1 MSGPPVVDYTATS
14 ARPGW
19 DTLPAALQHALAV
32 ALGTEIAEAG
42 RPVGSGFTGGFAA
55 PVTLADVRELFVKAA
70 PDTLHA
76 YGAYQREAEI
86 VPQLPDAVRVPAIVA
101 TATAELPATTTQAP
115 AIVATTAAEPPAT
128 TTQAPAIVAT
138 TAAEPPATAQVPAPA
153 RESAPAAS
161 TTKWFAVASERIPGR
176 MPGSPWT
183 VADFAAVTSACET
196 MADALTPTPL
206 AGLDVLVADIA
217 SGGWPIDLPDQIRSG
232 DRPLPPGFQPWL
244 PDVLHELTDL
254 IALYPEALAGDT
266 AMHSDLRPDNLL
278 IDPAGTC
285 WTVDWNWLSLG
296 PRWFD
301 WSCLLPIAQYEGIDT
316 QAAIT
321 SSPLTAD
328 VPADHLDCGAAVI
341 AAYMLHDLDT
351 PPPAGCTP
359 ELRRHQRLYAW
370 TFLDWLAM
378 RRGWSS

>member
-1 MSGPPVVDYTATS
+1 MSGPPVVDYRATS

-19 DTLPAALQHALAV
+19 DTLPAALQQSLAV

-55 PVTLADVRELFVKAA
+55 PVTLVDGREIFVKAA

-86 VPQLPDAVRVPAIVA
+86 VPQLPPAIRVPRTVA
-101 TATAELPATTTQAP
+101 TA
-115 AIVATTAAEPPAT
+115 
-128 TTQAPAIVAT
+128 
-138 TAAEPPATAQVPAPA
+138 
-153 RESAPAAS
+153 S
-161 TTKWFAVASERIPGR
+161 TEDAGTKWFAVASERIDGR

-183 VADFAAVTSACET
+183 AEDFSAVTTTCVVI
-196 MADALTPTPL
+196 ADALTPTPL
-206 AGLDVLVADIA
+206 AGLEVLVDDIA
-217 SGGWPIDLPDQIRSG
+217 GGGWPIDLPEQIRSG
-232 DRPLPPGFQPWL
+232 DRPLPAGFQPWL
-244 PDVLHELTDL
+244 PSALQELSDL

-278 IDPAGTC
+278 IDQAGTC

-296 PRWFD
+296 PKWFD
-301 WSCLLPIAQYEGIDT
+301 WSCLLPIAQHEGIDT
-316 QAAIT
+316 QAAIS

-328 VPADHLDCGAAVI
+328 VPADHLDCGAALI
-341 AAYMLHDLDT
+341 AAYMLDDLDT

-370 TFLDWLAM
+370 TFLDWLAL

>member
-14 ARPGW
+14 HRPGW

-32 ALGTEIAEAG
+32 ALGTEITEAG
-42 RPVGSGFTGGFAA
+42 HPVGSGFTGGFAA
-55 PVTLADVRELFVKAA
+55 PVTLADGRELFVKAA

-76 YGAYQREAEI
+76 YGAYRREAEI
-86 VPQLPDAVRVPAIVA
+86 VPQLPDAIRVPQIVA
-101 TATAELPATTTQAP
+101 TATTETDK
-115 AIVATTAAEPPAT
+115 
-128 TTQAPAIVAT
+128 
-138 TAAEPPATAQVPAPA
+138 
-153 RESAPAAS
+153 
-161 TTKWFAVASERIPGR
+161 TKWFAVASERIDGR

-183 VADFAAVTSACET
+183 ADDFAAVTTACEL

-206 AGLDVLVADIA
+206 ADLDALVDDLA
-217 SGGWPIDLPDQIRSG
+217 SGGWPVDLPDQLHTG

-244 PDVLHELTDL
+244 PDVLQELSDL

-278 IDPAGTC
+278 IDEAGTC

-296 PRWFD
+296 PKWFD
-301 WSCLLPIAQYEGIDT
+301 WFCLLPIAQYEGIDT
-316 QAAIT
+316 QAAIS

-328 VPADHLDCGAAVI
+328 VPADHLDCGAAVV
-341 AAYMLHDLDT
+341 AAYMLDNLDA
-351 PPPAGCTP
+351 PPPPGCTP

-370 TFLDWLAM
+370 TFLDWLAL

>member
-32 ALGTEIAEAG
+32 ALGTEITEAG

-55 PVTLADVRELFVKAA
+55 PVTLADGRELFVKAA

-86 VPQLPDAVRVPAIVA
+86 VPQLPPAIRVPSIVA
-101 TATAELPATTTQAP
+101 TATTDAPATPSADTR
-115 AIVATTAAEPPAT
+115 
-128 TTQAPAIVAT
+128 
-138 TAAEPPATAQVPAPA
+138 QVPAPA
-153 RESAPAAS
+153 VESPSAAG
-161 TTKWFAVASERIPGR
+161 TTKWFAVASERISAR
-176 MPGSPWT
+176 MPGTPWT
-183 VADFAAVTSACET
+183 VGDFAAVTSACET

-206 AGLDVLVADIA
+206 TGLDALVDDIA
-217 SGGWPIDLPDQIRSG
+217 SGGWPIDLPDQIRTG
-232 DRPLPPGFQPWL
+232 DRPFPPGFQPWL
-244 PDVLHELTDL
+244 PGVLQELTDL

-278 IDPAGTC
+278 IDQAGTC

-296 PRWFD
+296 PKWFD

-316 QAAIT
+316 QAAIA

-341 AAYMLHDLDT
+341 AAYMLDNLDA
-351 PPPAGCTP
+351 PPPPGCTP

-378 RRGWSS
+378 RRGWSA

>member
-19 DTLPAALQHALAV
+19 DTLPASLQHALAV
-32 ALGTEIAEAG
+32 ALGTEITEAG

-55 PVTLADVRELFVKAA
+55 PVTLADGRELFVKAA

-86 VPQLPDAVRVPAIVA
+86 VPQLPAAIRVPQIVA
-101 TATAELPATTTQAP
+101 TATTETDNTN
-115 AIVATTAAEPPAT
+115 
-128 TTQAPAIVAT
+128 
-138 TAAEPPATAQVPAPA
+138 
-153 RESAPAAS
+153 
-161 TTKWFAVASERIPGR
+161 WFAVASERIEGR

-183 VADFAAVTSACET
+183 TDDFAAVTTACEL

-206 AGLDVLVADIA
+206 ANLDVLVDDIA
-217 SGGWPIDLPDQIRSG
+217 SGGWPIDLPDQLRTG

-244 PDVLHELTDL
+244 PTALEELSDL
-254 IALYPEALAGDT
+254 ISRYPEALAGDT

-278 IDPAGTC
+278 IDKAQTC

-296 PRWFD
+296 PKWFD
-301 WSCLLPIAQYEGIDT
+301 WFCLLPIAQYEGIDT
-316 QAAIT
+316 KAAIS

-328 VPADHLDCGAAVI
+328 VPADHLDCGAAVV
-341 AAYMLHDLDT
+341 AAYMLDHLDA
-351 PPPAGCTP
+351 PPPPGCTP

-370 TFLDWLAM
+370 TFLDWLAL